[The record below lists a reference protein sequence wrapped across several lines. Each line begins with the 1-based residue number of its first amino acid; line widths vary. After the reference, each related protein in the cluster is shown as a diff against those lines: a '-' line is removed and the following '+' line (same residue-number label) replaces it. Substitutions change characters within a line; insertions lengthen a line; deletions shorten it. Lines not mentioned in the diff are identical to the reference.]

1 MNTSSGQSATVV
13 HRMTTEWSSAAG
25 DARRR
30 LRWGTMHS
38 PADRSDLRVRPRIWI
53 GVAVVVGYVA
63 LVSITQHLSGVPYPD
78 LGDNG
83 STLFR
88 GVGISL
94 ILGAIALTV
103 VTTLLGWWRPAIREQ
118 HRSTSRWPVIAPAL
132 MTVLMLL
139 NLIGTD
145 WGAYDL
151 GFFVASLVLLLV
163 GFTEEIA
170 TRGLLI
176 TALRSRLGEGWVW
189 FLSSLAFGLMHYV
202 NVLSGQDFGRTSFQ
216 VLSAFLFGTVLYI
229 LRRITGTLVWAM
241 VLHALWDFAV
251 FATGKG
257 HPASFTDMGGLELL
271 IGAFALI
278 AVWWVIRG
286 SNEHLA
292 ETPALSSQPR

>member
-1 MNTSSGQSATVV
+1 MQ
-13 HRMTTEWSSAAG
+13 
-25 DARRR
+25 
-30 LRWGTMHS
+30 
-38 PADRSDLRVRPRIWI
+38 LRVRPQIWI
-53 GVAVVVGYVA
+53 GIVVVIGYVT
-63 LVSITQHLSGVPYPD
+63 LVSVTQHLSGVPYPD
-78 LGDNG
+78 LGDDGN
-83 STLFR
+83 TLFR
-88 GVGISL
+88 GVGLSL
-94 ILGAIALTV
+94 VLGAIALTV
-103 VTTLLGWWRPAIREQ
+103 VTTLLGWWRPAMRDQ
-118 HRSTSRWPVIAPAL
+118 HRARSRWPVIAPLL

-151 GFFVASLVLLLV
+151 GFFAASLVLLLV

-170 TRGLLI
+170 TRGLLV

-189 FLSSLAFGLMHYV
+189 FLSSLVFGLMHYV

-229 LRRITGTLVWAM
+229 LRRTTGTLVWSM

-257 HPASFTDMGGLELL
+257 HPASFTGTGGLELL
-271 IGAFALI
+271 VGVFALI

-286 SNEHLA
+286 SDERLTDA
-292 ETPALSSQPR
+292 PALSRQPR